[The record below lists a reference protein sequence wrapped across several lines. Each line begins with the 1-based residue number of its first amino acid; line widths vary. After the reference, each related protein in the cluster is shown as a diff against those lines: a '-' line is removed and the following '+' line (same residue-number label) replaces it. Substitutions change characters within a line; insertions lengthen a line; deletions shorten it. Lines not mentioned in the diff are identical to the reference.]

1 MKISLVSAFSLLIF
15 LFLFNSCSSINEIR
29 IAGTN
34 FTDEISQ
41 SQNLVFTFNKDLV
54 NESQLDSWDSTQ
66 YVKFEPAVKGK
77 FKWTAP
83 NELVFSPVAGFG
95 SATAYKAK
103 LTDFLLTNTAKEKK
117 YKVTSNPVNFH
128 TPYLNL
134 VETESWWGLSKESG
148 RQEAR
153 LKLIFNYPVNARNV
167 AERLKLIL
175 TDKPADFKVLPS
187 TDEKS
192 VTLSLTNTGKADN
205 NSVPVSIQISKGL
218 KAQNTTYV
226 TQEIISVSTSLPSP
240 LHLEIT
246 DIKTG
251 FENNSAFARV
261 ITTQE
266 LNPESIG
273 NGFAINPAI
282 TFKPEITE
290 NGFIIRGDFNETD
303 TYSLLINK
311 SLKGILGPLLEEET
325 SRDLFFGKMPAGIS
339 FANKK
344 ALYMTSKGSR
354 NMGVQIVNIPKVQVK
369 IAKLYAN
376 NILNYVRNNRWDD
389 YTQIGEEWKP
399 SGAYQYS
406 DDVESNFSDI
416 IVDKTV
422 ETENLPRNKG
432 ISALNIALPDDNQR
446 KGIYLV
452 SVHSKEEAYMS
463 ATKLVSISDIGLIVK
478 QGKDEIWIFANS
490 IKTNEPLADL
500 EVTLLSSNNQSV
512 HTLTTD
518 GQGIA
523 HVEKLSERAPGFKIA
538 MITAGSKEDF
548 NYLLL
553 NDTRVETS
561 RFEVEGQRDN
571 VSGFQAFIYGQR
583 DIYRPGETMHFN
595 TVLRMQNWQTAK
607 EIPLKLRLVT
617 PNGREYRTWRK
628 STNEQ
633 GAVET
638 EVVIDAAALTGT
650 YILEVYNA
658 NEILLASH
666 PVSVEEF
673 IPDRIKVDLSG
684 AQKEYVSGG
693 TVVLTATATN
703 LFGPPAANRTYEM
716 EFQLKR
722 KGFFATGFPEFTF
735 DIPAE
740 TTFEKEG
747 RQGVTNAQ
755 GQAIERFPLAP
766 GLKDIGVLE
775 GKIYVTVFD
784 ENGRPVNRLQR
795 FDVFTQPVFYGI
807 RLPGSYMGVNAPV
820 PVDIVGVNNKGNLQG
835 GTSAKVEV
843 VRLEYQTVVEKKNEQ
858 LRYTSRKNEKVVYSN
873 LLNLP
878 KGQGIFRYVP
888 TVSGEYEI
896 RVRRQGAEHYT
907 VANFYAYG
915 SGYTQYSSFEVSNEG
930 RVLIETDK
938 QIYQPGETAKILFK
952 TPFDGRL
959 LVTIE
964 RNNIL
969 EQHVLTTEKK
979 LPN

>member
-325 SRDLFFGKMPAGIS
+325 SRDLFLVKCLRES
-339 FANKK
+339 H
-344 ALYMTSKGSR
+344 L
-354 NMGVQIVNIPKVQVK
+354 QI
-369 IAKLYAN
+369 
-376 NILNYVRNNRWDD
+376 
-389 YTQIGEEWKP
+389 
-399 SGAYQYS
+399 
-406 DDVESNFSDI
+406 
-416 IVDKTV
+416 
-422 ETENLPRNKG
+422 
-432 ISALNIALPDDNQR
+432 
-446 KGIYLV
+446 
-452 SVHSKEEAYMS
+452 
-463 ATKLVSISDIGLIVK
+463 
-478 QGKDEIWIFANS
+478 
-490 IKTNEPLADL
+490 
-500 EVTLLSSNNQSV
+500 
-512 HTLTTD
+512 
-518 GQGIA
+518 
-523 HVEKLSERAPGFKIA
+523 
-538 MITAGSKEDF
+538 
-548 NYLLL
+548 
-553 NDTRVETS
+553 
-561 RFEVEGQRDN
+561 
-571 VSGFQAFIYGQR
+571 
-583 DIYRPGETMHFN
+583 
-595 TVLRMQNWQTAK
+595 
-607 EIPLKLRLVT
+607 
-617 PNGREYRTWRK
+617 
-628 STNEQ
+628 
-633 GAVET
+633 
-638 EVVIDAAALTGT
+638 
-650 YILEVYNA
+650 
-658 NEILLASH
+658 
-666 PVSVEEF
+666 
-673 IPDRIKVDLSG
+673 
-684 AQKEYVSGG
+684 
-693 TVVLTATATN
+693 
-703 LFGPPAANRTYEM
+703 
-716 EFQLKR
+716 KR
-722 KGFFATGFPEFTF
+722 HCT
-735 DIPAE
+735 
-740 TTFEKEG
+740 
-747 RQGVTNAQ
+747 
-755 GQAIERFPLAP
+755 
-766 GLKDIGVLE
+766 
-775 GKIYVTVFD
+775 
-784 ENGRPVNRLQR
+784 
-795 FDVFTQPVFYGI
+795 
-807 RLPGSYMGVNAPV
+807 
-820 PVDIVGVNNKGNLQG
+820 
-835 GTSAKVEV
+835 
-843 VRLEYQTVVEKKNEQ
+843 
-858 LRYTSRKNEKVVYSN
+858 
-873 LLNLP
+873 
-878 KGQGIFRYVP
+878 
-888 TVSGEYEI
+888 
-896 RVRRQGAEHYT
+896 
-907 VANFYAYG
+907 
-915 SGYTQYSSFEVSNEG
+915 
-930 RVLIETDK
+930 
-938 QIYQPGETAKILFK
+938 
-952 TPFDGRL
+952 
-959 LVTIE
+959 
-964 RNNIL
+964 
-969 EQHVLTTEKK
+969 
-979 LPN
+979 